1 MCVGGGGEGRGE
13 GMSIDINRL
22 DTKAQGE
29 LAVAAAC
36 RTRVALCLGS
46 GREFVG
52 MVNDRGT
59 LLLPPDTFAA

>member
-1 MCVGGGGEGRGE
+1 
-13 GMSIDINRL
+13 MSIDINRL